1 METKDN
7 PYLKFSEPNQG
18 CLLALRHIILDFDEN
33 ITETVKYGA
42 PCFVYKS
49 KIMCYLLVEKK
60 SNSPYILFAEGRYM
74 IDNELESG
82 DRKRM
87 KVFRVNASKDIRR
100 EKVVSLLSKA
110 INLYVDGTIVL
121 K

>member
-42 PCFVYKS
+42 PCFSYKS

-60 SNSPYILFAEGRYM
+60 SNSPYILFAEGRRLE
-74 IDNELESG
+74 DEQLESG

-87 KVFRVNASKDIRR
+87 KIYKLTADQDIPIK
-100 EKVVSLLSKA
+100 KVKSLLSKA
-110 INLYVDGTIVL
+110 IDLYSE
-121 K
+121 